1 MTTSAFDRV
10 IGYESVKNELKLL
23 CDVWKNS
30 GKYERLGGKP
40 PHGLL
45 LYGDPGLGKTL
56 FATCLIEECGL
67 PSITV
72 RKDRSNG
79 AFLDEL
85 RIAFDEAKE
94 KAPAVLLLDDLDKFT
109 NDSSEEH
116 KDADEYVAVQT
127 GMDATS
133 DCGVFVVATVNARW
147 KLPESLLRA
156 GRFDVEIELQTP
168 SLEDTEKIF
177 RHYLSGKGFDLD
189 QADLKEFAGI
199 MVENSCADVESVVNR
214 AAIYAAYD
222 GRDSI
227 TRDDLIRACL
237 RKFFNAPDGA
247 DRYTPETRSR
257 IACHEAG
264 HAIVADI
271 LEPGSV
277 NLISIKATDGFVG
290 GTVSYRKHEDYFHRL
305 SYQENRIL
313 ALLAGRAATE
323 LLYGEPDL
331 GSKSDVHRALR
342 VAERFRDEY
351 AVYGFANVVD
361 YHAPE
366 GVKTDAYRRATE
378 VLEGYYRASKKIVA
392 ENRRYL
398 DAVARALLEKETL
411 LGCDL
416 ARIRQTVNSTRI
428 GV

>member
-23 CDVWKNS
+23 CDCWKNS

-45 LYGDPGLGKTL
+45 LHGDPGLGKTL

-94 KAPAVLLLDDLDKFT
+94 KAPAILLLDDLDKFT

-133 DCGVFVVATVNARW
+133 DCGVFVVATVNDRW

-257 IACHEAG
+257 IAYHEAA

-323 LLYGEPDL
+323 LVYGEPDL
-331 GSKSDVHRALR
+331 GSKSDVYRATHVLK
-342 VAERFRDEY
+342 RFRDDY
-351 AVYGFANVVD
+351 SVYGFSKVVD
-361 YHAPE
+361 HHTP
-366 GVKTDAYRRATE
+366 DANRADAHRHLTE
-378 VLEGYYRASKKIVA
+378 ELESYYRKAKRIVA

-398 DAVARALLEKETL
+398 DAVAKALLEKETL

-416 ARIRQTVNSTRI
+416 ARIRQTVQA
-428 GV
+428 

>member
-1 MTTSAFDRV
+1 MTPSAFDRV

-23 CDVWKNS
+23 CDCWKNS

-40 PHGLL
+40 PRGLL
-45 LYGDPGLGKTL
+45 LCGDPGLGKTL

-72 RKDRSNG
+72 RKDRANG

-109 NDSSEEH
+109 NDSSEGH
-116 KDADEYVAVQT
+116 KDANEYVAVQT

-156 GRFDVEIELQTP
+156 GRFDVEIELKTP

-177 RHYLSGKGFDLD
+177 RHYLSGKGFDLES
-189 QADLKEFAGI
+189 ADLREFAGI

-214 AAIYAAYD
+214 AAVYAVYD
-222 GRDSI
+222 GRDSV

-237 RKFFNAPDGA
+237 HRFFHAPD
-247 DRYTPETRSR
+247 DEDHYTPETRAR
-257 IACHEAG
+257 IAYHEAG
-264 HAIVADI
+264 HAVTADV

-277 NLISIKATDGFVG
+277 NLISIKATDGYVG
-290 GTVSYRKHEDYFHRL
+290 GTVSYRKHPDYTHRL
-305 SYQENRIL
+305 LYQENRIL
-313 ALLAGRAATE
+313 ALLAGMAATE
-323 LLYGEPDL
+323 LLFGEPDL
-331 GSKSDVHRALR
+331 GSHSDVHRAKFI
-342 VAERFRDEY
+342 VARFRDEFS
-351 AVYGFANVVD
+351 VYGFANVVD
-361 YHAPE
+361 PNTPE
-366 GVKTDAYRRATE
+366 GVRSDAHRRLTEELESYYRRTK
-378 VLEGYYRASKKIVA
+378 RIVA

-398 DAVARALLEKETL
+398 DAVAKALLEKETL

-416 ARIRQTVNSTRI
+416 ARIRQTVQ
-428 GV
+428 G